1 MKFKCPF
8 LPVSSLPSED
18 PRCPAGSPPLHHASD
33 PELPWDHISP
43 RLAHLQ
49 VQRCCVGL
57 SHTFQSLAVP
67 LCQARCRQGVQCQ
80 PKRETPCISVL
91 REGDMST
98 RGGEGG
104 RGSPEIRKIAK
115 RREQISGET
124 QKTTPGAALPSLSH
138 LRSQVPKS
146 YKINSDW
153 SPIARQAL

>member
-1 MKFKCPF
+1 MKFKYPF
-8 LPVSSLPSED
+8 LPISSLPPED
-18 PRCPAGSPPLHHASD
+18 PWCPARSLALHHLSD

-57 SHTFQSLAVP
+57 SHTFQALAFP
-67 LCQARCRQGVQCQ
+67 LCQARCRQGVQGQ

-91 REGDMST
+91 REGDMLT

-115 RREQISGET
+115 PREQISGET
-124 QKTTPGAALPSLSH
+124 QKTTSGTALPSLPHGTQKPGS
-138 LRSQVPKS
+138 KG
-146 YKINSDW
+146 
-153 SPIARQAL
+153 